1 MSTLSLRRM
10 SAIHRIEWIHLLR
23 DSRSLGVIILQP
35 MVLLLIYGYALNFDL
50 KNLAL
55 AVYDQDHTVA
65 SRALVRDIE
74 SSTYFDL
81 THHLDSHSKIA
92 PLLDRGAVRLV
103 LVIPPGFGR
112 DLASGPPADLQTVV
126 DGADSTT
133 ATIALAYTDG
143 LLSLH
148 ARRLLRDFARRQG
161 GRASVP
167 GIAPEVRVF
176 YNESLESQNFIVP
189 GLIAIVLA
197 MLSALLTAGTI
208 VRERENGT
216 IEQLLASPLRPPELM
231 LGKLAPYVTIS
242 LFNTVLVLFAG
253 RLLFG
258 LWPTGSVWLLLGLVL
273 LALPTMLGIG
283 MFFSTVFK
291 TQQMALVGAFL
302 ATVLPSIILS
312 GFVFPI
318 QNMPQPLQLLSN
330 LFPATHL
337 LKILRGIYLKGIGL
351 SVLWPQALILL
362 AFSVFIMF
370 VCVKRFREYLD

>member
-1 MSTLSLRRM
+1 MPPTLRRM
-10 SAIHRIEWIHLLR
+10 LAIHRTEWIHLLR
-23 DSRSLGVIILQP
+23 DSRSLGVIVVQP
-35 MVLLLIYGYALNFDL
+35 LVLLIIYGYAINFDL

-55 AVYDQDHTVA
+55 AVYDQDHTAA
-65 SRALVRDIE
+65 SRALLRDLD
-74 SSTYFDL
+74 SSTYFEI
-81 THHLDSHSKIA
+81 THRLESHSQI
-92 PLLDRGAVRLV
+92 PLLLDRGAVRLA

-112 DLASGPPADLQTVV
+112 DLANGRPADVQVIV

-133 ATIALAYTDG
+133 ATIAIAYTDG
-143 LLSLH
+143 LLGMH
-148 ARRLLRDFARRQG
+148 TRRLLQTFARRRG
-161 GRASVP
+161 ARAAIP

-216 IEQLLASPLRPPELM
+216 IEQLLASPLRPPELL

-242 LFNTVLVLFAG
+242 LFNTFLVILAG

-258 LWPTGSVWLLLGLVL
+258 LWPVGSVWLLLGLVL
-273 LALPTMLGIG
+273 LVLPAMLGIG
-283 MFFSTVFK
+283 MFCSIIVS
-291 TQQMALVGAFL
+291 TQQMALVGAFV
-302 ATVLPSIILS
+302 ATVLPSIIVS

-318 QNMPQPLQLLSN
+318 QNMPKPLQIISN
-330 LFPATHL
+330 VFPATHL
-337 LKILRGIYLKGIGL
+337 LKILRGIYLKGVGL

-362 AFSVFIMF
+362 VFAVVVMRLCVVRFS
-370 VCVKRFREYLD
+370 EHLE